1 MRQKRAKA
9 YKKQMNVYL
18 HTFKFREPFQTIV
31 DDEII
36 LNCEKASFD
45 IAKGLNRTIQG
56 ETKPMITQCS
66 IEALYKTNN
75 QDAIS
80 IAKLFERRRCNHPPA
95 NPIPS
100 SECIKSIVDINGENK
115 HRYLVAT
122 QDKLLRNKLSRVP
135 GVPLIYM
142 NRSVMVMEPMSEAT
156 TTYSNS
162 VERKKLTGGLNDLKV
177 GKVDKQ
183 EKPKTEV
190 TEGTEG
196 ATTKKR
202 KGPKE
207 PNPLSMKKKKAT
219 NTDTKSNQDSKDNLE
234 PKTKRRRKHK
244 SSSER
249 TAVSEEPNANSSNSS
264 ESDKVTQE

>member
-80 IAKLFERRRCNHPPA
+80 IVEAVWKEDVVTIHL
-95 NPIPS
+95 PI
-100 SECIKSIVDINGENK
+100 
-115 HRYLVAT
+115 
-122 QDKLLRNKLSRVP
+122 LSHHQNV
-135 GVPLIYM
+135 L
-142 NRSVMVMEPMSEAT
+142 
-156 TTYSNS
+156 
-162 VERKKLTGGLNDLKV
+162 DL
-177 GKVDKQ
+177 
-183 EKPKTEV
+183 
-190 TEGTEG
+190 
-196 ATTKKR
+196 
-202 KGPKE
+202 
-207 PNPLSMKKKKAT
+207 
-219 NTDTKSNQDSKDNLE
+219 
-234 PKTKRRRKHK
+234 
-244 SSSER
+244 
-249 TAVSEEPNANSSNSS
+249 
-264 ESDKVTQE
+264 

>member
-18 HTFKFREPFQTIV
+18 HTFKFREPFQTII
-31 DDEII
+31 DDELI

-45 IAKGLNRTIQG
+45 IVKGLNRTIQG

-75 QDAIS
+75 QEAIS

-100 SECIKSIVDINGENK
+100 SECIKSIVDVKGENK

-122 QDKLLRNKLSRVP
+122 QDKLLRNHLHKVP

-156 TTYSNS
+156 TKYSNS
-162 VERKKLTGGLNDLKV
+162 VERKKLTGGLNDVQV
-177 GKVDKQ
+177 GKVNKQ
-183 EKPKTEV
+183 EDESTESSDKPV
-190 TEGTEG
+190 
-196 ATTKKR
+196 AKKR

-207 PNPLSMKKKKAT
+207 PNPLSMKKKKVT
-219 NTDTKSNQDSKDNLE
+219 NTSSNDNKE
-234 PKTKRRRKHK
+234 DNIQSKTKRRRKHK
-244 SSSER
+244 GSSQSSDKPE
-249 TAVSEEPNANSSNSS
+249 TTPTVSENALESENSTR
-264 ESDKVTQE
+264 E

>member
-1 MRQKRAKA
+1 MRQKRAKS

-36 LNCEKASFD
+36 LNCQKASFD

-115 HRYLVAT
+115 HRYLVAS

-156 TTYSNS
+156 TSYSNS
-162 VERKKLTGGLNDLKV
+162 FERNKLTGGLNDVEV
-177 GKVDKQ
+177 GKINKQ
-183 EKPKTEV
+183 EELKTEGSEK
-190 TEGTEG
+190 TP
-196 ATTKKR
+196 TKKR

-207 PNPLSMKKKKAT
+207 PNPLSMKKKKT
-219 NTDTKSNQDSKDNLE
+219 VNTDSRPSQDAKDSSQ
-234 PKTKRRRKHK
+234 PKPKRRRKHK
-244 SSSER
+244 STSEKTEDLEKPNSSL
-249 TAVSEEPNANSSNSS
+249 SNSS
-264 ESDKVTQE
+264 EPVVTHE

>member
-177 GKVDKQ
+177 GKVDKH
-183 EKPKTEV
+183 EKPKTEG
-190 TEGTEG
+190 EERTEG
-196 ATTKKR
+196 APTKKR

-219 NTDTKSNQDSKDNLE
+219 NTDTKSNHDSKDNSE

-249 TAVSEEPNANSSNSS
+249 TAVSEEPNANS

>member
-66 IEALYKTNN
+66 IEAVYKTNN

-183 EKPKTEV
+183 EKPKTE
-190 TEGTEG
+190 GTED
-196 ATTKKR
+196 APTKKR

-207 PNPLSMKKKKAT
+207 PNPLSMKKKKTA
-219 NTDTKSNQDSKDNLE
+219 NTDTKSNQDSKDNSE

-244 SSSER
+244 SASER
-249 TAVSEEPNANSSNSS
+249 TAVSEESNASLSNSS
-264 ESDKVTQE
+264 ESDKVNQE

>member
-31 DDEII
+31 DNEII

-45 IAKGLNRTIQG
+45 ITKGLNRTIQG

-75 QDAIS
+75 QDAIN

-122 QDKLLRNKLSRVP
+122 QDKQLRNKLSKVP

-177 GKVDKQ
+177 GKVKKQ
-183 EKPKTEV
+183 DDQTD
-190 TEGTEG
+190 GTENPPS
-196 ATTKKR
+196 KKR

-207 PNPLSMKKKKAT
+207 PNPLSMKKKKTAD
-219 NTDTKSNQDSKDNLE
+219 TDTKSNRDSKDNSE
-234 PKTKRRRKHK
+234 PKTKRRRRHK
-244 SSSER
+244 SAAEKI
-249 TAVSEEPNANSSNSS
+249 AVSEKPDANSSNSV
-264 ESDKVTQE
+264 EADKVTLE